1 MKFFFINN
9 KNENKWG
16 KKIEKIKKM
25 KGEETGNIIQ
35 KKNIMKN
42 FKSKQLLQKMFE
54 NKK

>member
-16 KKIEKIKKM
+16 EKIKKM

-54 NKK
+54 DKK